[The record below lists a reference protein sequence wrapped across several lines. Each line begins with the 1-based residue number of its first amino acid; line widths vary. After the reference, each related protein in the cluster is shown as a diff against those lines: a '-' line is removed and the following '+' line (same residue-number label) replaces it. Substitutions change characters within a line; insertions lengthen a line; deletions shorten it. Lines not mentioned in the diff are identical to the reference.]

1 MSRSRDRYKKAKRL
15 SWAAVE
21 VMHNP
26 PSQQQRALYDTLN
39 RAYDKA
45 QSLYPDGP
53 QMPESMTAEQRN
65 NGKGTVRR

>member
-1 MSRSRDRYKKAKRL
+1 MSQARDRYKQAKRL

-21 VMHNP
+21 VMANP
-26 PSQQQRALYDTLN
+26 PSQQQRSLYDTLN
-39 RAYDKA
+39 RAYEKA

-53 QMPESMTAEQRN
+53 QMPEWMAAEQRN